1 MDGESQDLT
10 QMDDVE
16 FIAERRRVRDAVDRT
31 PTDGQSFELLREYAA
46 IDAEFMR
53 RAGLAWQS

>member
-1 MDGESQDLT
+1 
-10 QMDDVE
+10 MDDKQLAELDDQE

-31 PTDGQSFELLREYAA
+31 PTDEQSFELLREYAA